1 MTPSHRSWS
10 ELRPQTRALV
20 AAGAVIQIGLL
31 AAAQADIRRRR
42 PEQLNGPRW
51 LWVAV
56 SFINFVGPIAY
67 FTVGRRHAL
76 AA

>member
-20 AAGAVIQIGLL
+20 TVGVVIQIGLL
-31 AAAQADIRRRR
+31 AAAQADIHRRRT
-42 PEQLNGPRW
+42 EQLNGPRW
-51 LWVAV
+51 MWVAV
-56 SFINFVGPIAY
+56 SFVNFVGPIAY
-67 FTVGRRHAL
+67 FALGRRRTP